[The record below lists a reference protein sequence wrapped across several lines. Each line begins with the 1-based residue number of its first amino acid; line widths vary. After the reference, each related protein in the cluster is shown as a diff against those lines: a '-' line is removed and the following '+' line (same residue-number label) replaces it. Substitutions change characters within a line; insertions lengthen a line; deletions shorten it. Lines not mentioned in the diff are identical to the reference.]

1 MSDIL
6 PIDREVLESIEN
18 EPEPNESN
26 IKMEVTSEA
35 APQEEPANEVEEETK
50 GEDQCFEKPNK
61 AKPVAKKKKDF
72 NELEFTAK
80 GKPRKRKMTE
90 KQLENLR
97 KAQEKSVARR
107 REQKAA
113 KELEKAEKLAQKELE
128 MEAKLEKK
136 MEKEVRMKI
145 QAKMNLEAKETAR
158 KAETWDEGRLNALME
173 RTIDNYITKKRAM
186 KPKPREVIPPP
197 QQPAPYQYQPP
208 PPRQPPQHF
217 QMGGAGNH
225 YQGQSLDDP
234 LARLFGNY

>member
-6 PIDREVLESIEN
+6 PIDREVLESVTN
-18 EPEPNESN
+18 EPEPTESN
-26 IKMEVTSEA
+26 IKMEVAE
-35 APQEEPANEVEEETK
+35 PQEQAEQSEPANEVEEQTK

-61 AKPVAKKKKDF
+61 AKKKDF

-136 MEKEVRMKI
+136 MEKEVRMKM

-158 KAETWDEGRLNALME
+158 KAETWDEDRLNLLME

-217 QMGGAGNH
+217 QMGGNQ
-225 YQGQSLDDP
+225 YQGHSLDDP
-234 LARLFGNY
+234 LQRLFGNY